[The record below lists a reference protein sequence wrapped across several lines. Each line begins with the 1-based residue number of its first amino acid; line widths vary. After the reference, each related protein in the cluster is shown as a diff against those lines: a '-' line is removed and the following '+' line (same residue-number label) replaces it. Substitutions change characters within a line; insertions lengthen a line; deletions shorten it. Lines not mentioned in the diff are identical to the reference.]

1 MTIRYLKKHAALEG
15 HVAVDDAE
23 ALAQWLL
30 KQPSPAVHLGKC
42 EHLHAAVLQVL
53 LALRPRLVKPPTDAL
68 LAGVLAGVQAG
79 VQADDRSNDR
89 TTQLKVGHRSDSG
102 LSASDR

>member
-30 KQPSPAVHLGKC
+30 QQREPAVHLGKC
-42 EHLHAAVLQVL
+42 EDVHGAVLQVL
-53 LALRPRLVKPPTDAL
+53 LALRPTIKSPPADPL
-68 LAGVLAGVQAG
+68 LAVALGLA
-79 VQADDRSNDR
+79 
-89 TTQLKVGHRSDSG
+89 
-102 LSASDR
+102 

>member
-42 EHLHAAVLQVL
+42 EHVHAAVLQVL
-53 LALRPRLVKPPTDAL
+53 LALRPRLVQPPADAL
-68 LAGVLAGVQAG
+68 LAGVLAGVLAKVPG
-79 VQADDRSNDR
+79 HEAMTPHKASRNRPR
-89 TTQLKVGHRSDSG
+89 TPSG